1 MERVFCQII
10 IGEPIYTIKGIITTD
25 SMCEIGLEK
34 LEIRA
39 FRMMTDG
46 YFHTQ
51 NAAHNGRR
59 KLRKFQT
66 FSLLQMRKVTKIKIT
81 CNIQGAS

>member
-1 MERVFCQII
+1 
-10 IGEPIYTIKGIITTD
+10 
-25 SMCEIGLEK
+25 MCEIGLEK

-59 KLRKFQT
+59 KLENSKRLRCLK
-66 FSLLQMRKVTKIKIT
+66 
-81 CNIQGAS
+81 